1 VVGIFFVNGWDYI
14 ALNSTVQAHITQ
26 RPLKKTENCTHTH
39 ARTGL
44 PVLRFTE
51 RSKTTTAKEAKAGT
65 THIEEGSPVENS
77 AIASTRMNDPEKG
90 RFHPNANQKEQNE
103 SRATQW
109 TSTRY

>member
-1 VVGIFFVNGWDYI
+1 MGLYCTKQY
-14 ALNSTVQAHITQ
+14 STSSYYT
-26 RPLKKTENCTHTH
+26 KTPEENRKLHTHTH

-90 RFHPNANQKEQNE
+90 RFHPNANRKEQNE